1 MDHDR
6 SALPAAVVA
15 GIHAAPDR
23 TACLDRVL
31 AALLDATSATAA
43 AVVLPRAAGVV
54 VAGETGPV
62 LGALLEAAD
71 PRTSGEQADDVL
83 RVPLDGDAAAADVAD
98 VARPAAGAVALHR
111 ASGPLDAAD
120 RVVAEEV
127 ALHARVALAAWD
139 ATEEL
144 ERGLAARTLIGQAQ
158 GILMERFSLDADRA
172 FQVLRRYSQDGN
184 VKLAEVARRVVQTG
198 ALPTA

>member
-43 AVVLPRAAGVV
+43 GVVLPRAAGVV

-83 RVPLDGDAAAADVAD
+83 RVPLDGDADADAADA
-98 VARPAAGAVALHR
+98 ARSAAGAVALHR
-111 ASGPLDAAD
+111 ASGPLDPAD
-120 RVVAEEV
+120 RTVAEEV

>member
-6 SALPAAVVA
+6 SALPAVVVA

-71 PRTSGEQADDVL
+71 PRPSGEAAAGVL
-83 RVPLDGDAAAADVAD
+83 RVPLGGDADAAAAA
-98 VARPAAGAVALHR
+98 AQPAAGAVALHR
-111 ASGPLDAAD
+111 ASGPLDADD
-120 RVVAEEV
+120 RTVAEEV

-198 ALPTA
+198 ALPGA

>member
-1 MDHDR
+1 VR
-6 SALPAAVVA
+6 SGAAW
-15 GIHAAPDR
+15 IP
-23 TACLDRVL
+23 
-31 AALLDATSATAA
+31 ATAA

-83 RVPLDGDAAAADVAD
+83 RVPLDGDADDA
-98 VARPAAGAVALHR
+98 ARPAAGAVALHR

-120 RVVAEEV
+120 RTVAEEV

>member
-1 MDHDR
+1 MVRYSNGRAGARRVLAEPRATGGPLRDVAEAPPEHGR
-6 SALPAAVVA
+6 SPW
-15 GIHAAPDR
+15 

-31 AALLDATSATAA
+31 AALLDATSATGA

-71 PRTSGEQADDVL
+71 PRTSGEQADGVL
-83 RVPLDGDAAAADVAD
+83 RVPLDGDADDAAAQL
-98 VARPAAGAVALHR
+98 AAGAVALHR
-111 ASGPLDAAD
+111 ASGPLDAD
-120 RVVAEEV
+120 
-127 ALHARVALAAWD
+127 D
-139 ATEEL
+139 
-144 ERGLAARTLIGQAQ
+144 RGLAARTLIGQAQ

>member
-83 RVPLDGDAAAADVAD
+83 RVPLDGDADDA
-98 VARPAAGAVALHR
+98 ARPAAGAVALHR

-120 RVVAEEV
+120 RTVAEEV